1 MKQETFVAD
10 NKEWTV
16 AIGRNREDNWQIID
30 SSEATDIWFHVSNEA
45 SCHVV
50 LKTTVKIGD
59 IPKQVIKRCAY
70 LCKINSKAKTSK
82 TKVSIVYT
90 QIKNVEKVDHVGQV
104 YTSSTKTV
112 TV

>member
-1 MKQETFVAD
+1 MKIETFVIEGKSWATHIGKS
-10 NKEWTV
+10 KE
-16 AIGRNREDNWQIID
+16 ENWQIID
-30 SSEATDIWFHVSNEA
+30 DSEATDIWFHVSNEA

-50 LKTTVKIGD
+50 LKTTVKLGD

-82 TKVSIVYT
+82 SKVPVVYT
-90 QIKNVEKVDHVGQV
+90 QIKNVEKGDHVGQV